1 MNIFNNEIVKVVLH
15 MAFIVVNYACIIIFV
30 TKSPQVLNQGLE
42 PVVKIKT
49 SF

>member
-42 PVVKIKT
+42 PVVKIET